1 MDCFPVKSA
10 THGTVDRVYIY
21 IYCII
26 CSYQTS
32 TGDLQERLREAA
44 KARIR
49 RMCQAHKK
57 KAQYNVPQ
65 FVVEQWENAEAKRN
79 GSVANGLQLE

>member
-1 MDCFPVKSA
+1 M
-10 THGTVDRVYIY
+10 YIY

-65 FVVEQWENAEAKRN
+65 FVVEQWKTQKQNEMA
-79 GSVANGLQLE
+79 QLLMDCNWSKERIEFVLFH